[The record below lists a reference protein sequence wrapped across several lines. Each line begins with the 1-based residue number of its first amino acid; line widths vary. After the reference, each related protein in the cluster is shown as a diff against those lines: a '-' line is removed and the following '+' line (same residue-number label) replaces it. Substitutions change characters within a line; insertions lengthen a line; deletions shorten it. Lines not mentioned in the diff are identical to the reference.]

1 MAIVAEHQD
10 SDSRHQTLRNWVIF
24 CALIAALEI
33 VGVFAAHRFGDGDGA
48 DDEEFNVPTILFVAD
63 DGDERLPYAA
73 ALQRDGYVII
83 GVADA
88 GSALA
93 RIQRDR
99 PAAVVLDVKSSDRLQ
114 MLTRIHELTPTL
126 PVIVNAIC
134 PGCENEVMNRTAG
147 TYYADSPSS
156 EDVKRAVL
164 SALDHSCPVSSITHC
179 VPAPVAPSAATT
191 GRADRRR
198 VRSDA

>member
-10 SDSRHQTLRNWVIF
+10 SDSRRQAWRSWVIF

-48 DDEEFNVPTILFVAD
+48 DDEESNVPTILLVAD

-99 PAAVVLDVKSSDRLQ
+99 PAAVVLDINSSDRLQ
-114 MLTRIHELTPTL
+114 MLARIHELTPAL
-126 PVIVNAIC
+126 PVIVSAIC
-134 PGCENEVMNRTAG
+134 PGCGNGIMNRAAG

-156 EDVKRAVL
+156 EDVKRAVF
-164 SALDHSCPVSSITHC
+164 SALDHSGSVSSISRG
-179 VPAPVAPSAATT
+179 VSAPIAPSAATT

-198 VRSDA
+198 VRSGA